1 MLPREKLL
9 TEGTEKLENHELL
22 AILLRTGTKNNN
34 VLEISKKILNYFD
47 NSLLKL
53 SKASIEDLCKIKGLG
68 KAKATTIL
76 AAMEL
81 SKRLLNEER
90 KGKTLNSPE
99 LIYEFCKD
107 MKQFDQEVV
116 RVIMLNSKLSVISSR
131 DITIGLIDTSLAHPR
146 EVFREAIKNSAV
158 YIVLVHNHPSGDVT
172 PSKNDKDLTYKVKE
186 AGEIIGIKLLDH
198 VIIGNG
204 FYSFKHNRLI

>member
-9 TEGTEKLENHELL
+9 VDGAEKLSNYELIS
-22 AILLRTGTKNNN
+22 ILIRTGTKDKN
-34 VLEISKKILNYFD
+34 VFELSKKLLEYFD

-53 SKASIEDLCKIKGLG
+53 SKASIEDLCNVKGLG
-68 KAKATTIL
+68 KAKAATIF
-76 AAMEL
+76 AAIEL

-99 LIYEFCKD
+99 LVYEYCKD
-107 MKQFDQEVV
+107 MKQYDQEVV
-116 RVIMLNSKLSVISSR
+116 RVIMLNSKLSEITSK

-146 EVFREAIKNSAV
+146 EIYREAIKNSAA
-158 YIVLVHNHPSGDVT
+158 YIILVHNHPSGDVK
-172 PSKNDKDLTYKVKE
+172 PSKNDKDLTFKIKE

-198 VIIGNG
+198 IIVGNG
-204 FYSFKHNRLI
+204 FYSFKKNKLL